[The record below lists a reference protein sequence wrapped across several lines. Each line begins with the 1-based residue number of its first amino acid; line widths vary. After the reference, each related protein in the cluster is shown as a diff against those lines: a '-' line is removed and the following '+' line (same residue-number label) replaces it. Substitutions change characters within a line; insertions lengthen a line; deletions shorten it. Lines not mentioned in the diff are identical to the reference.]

1 MKLAETFQLSEPQK
15 STGKTPKY
23 TLQDALFIGLMLGL
37 CMVGAWI
44 MIELPFVPVL
54 G

>member
-1 MKLAETFQLSEPQK
+1 MKLAETFQLFERRNTS
-15 STGKTPKY
+15 SGMRKY
-23 TLQDALFIGLMLGL
+23 TLQDALFIGLVLAL
-37 CMVGAWI
+37 CLFAAWL